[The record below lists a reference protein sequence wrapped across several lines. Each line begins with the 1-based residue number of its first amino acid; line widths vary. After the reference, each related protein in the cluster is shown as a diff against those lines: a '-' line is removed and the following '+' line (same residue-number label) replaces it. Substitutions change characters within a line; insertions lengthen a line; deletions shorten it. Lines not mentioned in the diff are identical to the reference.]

1 MGVRELTVLSDLLGA
16 DVPTG
21 RDLTPEELEVLVD
34 SIAAHPGAWSDLVA
48 FDADDRVYV
57 SLHRDAHVD
66 VWLLCWTPEND
77 TGYHDHDISSGA
89 VAVVSGTLAEH
100 NLAVVNQTIETL
112 VE

>member
-1 MGVRELTVLSDLLGA
+1 MGVRELTVVSELLGA

-34 SIAAHPGAWSDLVA
+34 SIAAHPEAWSDLVA

-66 VWLLCWTPEND
+66 VWLLCWTRRTTRAITTTTSRRGRSRWSPASWWR
-77 TGYHDHDISSGA
+77 T
-89 VAVVSGTLAEH
+89 T
-100 NLAVVNQTIETL
+100 
-112 VE
+112 